1 MKNSV
6 RKCTAALCL
15 MTLCAA
21 LTACGPGGKAKETEE
36 SGTGRTEEGSEIWID
51 GKPGN
56 GEEDSK
62 GQIGTNDSSPQNGT
76 GNSEVQ
82 GSGADGVPGQDSGAR
97 AGLIKDQT
105 FQVSLIPLGDV
116 TFASYGPDPA
126 KNPLGDVVF
135 RLEKDG
141 QVIDT
146 LEGVYGDNIRSN
158 EIFNHCVNRFIQVC
172 KY

>member
-1 MKNSV
+1 MQV
-6 RKCTAALCL
+6 LWCQMCIRD
-15 MTLCAA
+15 
-21 LTACGPGGKAKETEE
+21 
-36 SGTGRTEEGSEIWID
+36 R
-51 GKPGN
+51 
-56 GEEDSK
+56 
-62 GQIGTNDSSPQNGT
+62 
-76 GNSEVQ
+76 

-158 EIFNHCVNRFIQVC
+158 EIFNQMCIRDSFLTKCICDMNTNRCLLLGYIALDSGPLFCI
-172 KY
+172 YR